1 MTTRNVNL
9 TPALD
14 EFVETQ
20 LQSGA
25 YQNASEVV
33 RAGLRLLK
41 ADEEARAVRLAAL
54 KAAVEVGLAQLQRGE
69 SIAVDDVDAW
79 LAGLGQGDVEL

>member
-79 LAGLGQGDVEL
+79 LAGLGQVDVEL

>member
-33 RAGLRLLK
+33 RAGLRLLR
-41 ADEEARAVRLAAL
+41 ADEEARAVRLAVL
-54 KAAVEVGLAQLQRGE
+54 KAAVEIGVEQLKRGE

-79 LAGLGQGDVEL
+79 LSSLDQGAAEL

>member
-1 MTTRNVNL
+1 TMTTRNVNL

-79 LAGLGQGDVEL
+79 LAGLGQVDV